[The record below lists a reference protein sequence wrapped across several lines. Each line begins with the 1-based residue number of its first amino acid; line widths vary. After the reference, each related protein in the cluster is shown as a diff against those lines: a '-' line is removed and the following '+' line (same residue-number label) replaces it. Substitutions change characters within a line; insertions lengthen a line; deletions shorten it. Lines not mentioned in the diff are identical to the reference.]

1 MCTIVYSYFINNMF
15 FGISQVPTRA
25 SPVQLLHLATGE
37 KSDINYNVETIKNL
51 FLDPKLQDRNVVVFS
66 IIGAFRKGKSFLMN
80 YVLRY
85 MYANVSNNNKSLTSE
100 HKIYFKIFSC
110 NKLFHKNCLKVLNSS
125 VFILF
130 SNVFLFLYDSPYEK
144 II

>member
-1 MCTIVYSYFINNMF
+1 MF
-15 FGISQVPTRA
+15 FGIPQVPTRA

-37 KSDINYNVETIKNL
+37 KSDINYNVETVKNL

-85 MYANVSNNNKSLTSE
+85 MYANVSYNLENFLRKKNGCSWGCSAGGLSLE
-100 HKIYFKIFSC
+100 Q
-110 NKLFHKNCLKVLNSS
+110 N
-125 VFILF
+125 
-130 SNVFLFLYDSPYEK
+130 YEVSQM
-144 II
+144 